1 MSKGWLF
8 EVDSLASAQER
19 FGDKLAIGKMSIVNA
34 PGKKPRLVVDSTVCG
49 TNPSCVIPET
59 FSLPSIDDVRECFP
73 LRMHSGNLA
82 GFALDVKS
90 AHKTVRVR
98 PSDQGLLGVTLPA
111 RNGSGP
117 RYLFYAKSYMFKGL
131 GFRGLGFWVSGFRG
145 TRA

>member
-1 MSKGWLF
+1 MEEELSKGWLF

-59 FSLPSIDDVRECFP
+59 LSLPSIDDVRECFP
-73 LRMHSGNLA
+73 LRMHSGKLA
-82 GFALDVKS
+82 GFALDVKF

-131 GFRGLGFWVSGFRG
+131 GFRGLGFWV
-145 TRA
+145 